1 MLGGYFP
8 RHSDNNREVRQQ
20 QLPQTYSDAF
30 THSIILPALPQPQST
45 VHCKDCRLL
54 ANPNILKSNLAL
66 LTSPN
71 NRQMLLMK
79 ESEMEGRTEKIS
91 PPPPPKAVRTKRE
104 AETTARDKKHKVDKA
119 VKLQEPHKR
128 KERTKDEDAG
138 EEHSKEDKKEVSSTV
153 INVDSVRQR
162 TNKENEEL
170 LGLLESEWHEDA
182 SKLQRLGVCELL
194 LTIAALATVIFFF
207 PISIWFCVKIVREY
221 ERAVVFRLGHLL
233 ERKPRGPGL
242 LFYLPFLDVCHKVDI
257 RVVTKDLVCTQ
268 VSAVCYYR
276 VENVSVC
283 YSSLAGVP
291 AVLQAL
297 VQVSVREVLAHH
309 TFTSILQKRSEV
321 AHQIQLLH
329 MSICYICLMLDF
341 FFLLLEIALDSIAC
355 RWGIKVERAEIED
368 LFLPPELQQNFAVE
382 AEAKRQAQIQ
392 VIAAEGEKAACEA
405 LKASIDSLSDSP
417 LAIQLRLLQL
427 LQTMRSDQPAVLL
440 SLPPALYNQSLQ
452 LADTRSTTNQSQP
465 TGEVSEEVAKD
476 SPMM

>member
-1 MLGGYFP
+1 
-8 RHSDNNREVRQQ
+8 
-20 QLPQTYSDAF
+20 
-30 THSIILPALPQPQST
+30 
-45 VHCKDCRLL
+45 
-54 ANPNILKSNLAL
+54 
-66 LTSPN
+66 
-71 NRQMLLMK
+71 
-79 ESEMEGRTEKIS
+79 MEGRTEKIS
-91 PPPPPKAVRTKRE
+91 PPPPPKGVRTKRE
-104 AETTARDKKHKVDKA
+104 TETTARDRKHKVDKA

-128 KERTKDEDAG
+128 RERTKDKEAE
-138 EEHSKEDKKEVSSTV
+138 EEHSNEDKKEVSSTV

-170 LGLLESEWHEDA
+170 LGLLESEWHED
-182 SKLQRLGVCELL
+182 
-194 LTIAALATVIFFF
+194 
-207 PISIWFCVKIVREY
+207 
-221 ERAVVFRLGHLL
+221 
-233 ERKPRGPGL
+233 GL

-257 RVVTKDLVCTQ
+257 RVKMLKVPPHSVVTKDLVCTE

-321 AHQIQLLH
+321 AHQIQ
-329 MSICYICLMLDF
+329 
-341 FFLLLEIALDSIAC
+341 IALDSIAC
-355 RWGIKVERAEIED
+355 KWGIKVERAEIED
-368 LFLPPELQQNFAVE
+368 LCLPLELQQNFAVE
-382 AEAKRQAQIQ
+382 AEAKRQAQIK

-417 LAIQLRLLQL
+417 LAVQLRLLQL
-427 LQTMRSDQPAVLL
+427 LQTMRNDQPAVLL

-452 LADTRSTTNQSQP
+452 LADIRSTTNQSQP
-465 TGEVSEEVAKD
+465 TEDISQEIAKD